1 MEFTNHPLSKFKYCP
16 SCGSINFKILS
27 KLIKKCEDCNFSYS
41 YKVSGGVAVIIK
53 DKNNKILLTKRKFDP
68 SKGTLDLPGGFI
80 DIGENAELSCEREI
94 KEETGLN
101 LNEGKL
107 KYLFSLP
114 NVYKFSD
121 FNVCTLDLFYE
132 YFIDEFNNLIPGDD
146 VDEIVLVDKKNI
158 DVEKFGLQSIRQGIK
173 KYIEEF

>member
-68 SKGTLDLPGGFI
+68 SKGTLDLPGGCI

-132 YFIDEFNNLIPGDD
+132 YFIDEFKNLIPGDD

>member
-1 MEFTNHPLSKFKYCP
+1 MEIKEHPLSKFKYCP
-16 SCGSINFKILS
+16 KCGSERFEIITS
-27 KLIKKCEDCNFSYS
+27 KEKKCEECNFKYS
-41 YKVSGGVAVIIK
+41 YKVSGGVAVIIR
-53 DKNNKILLTKRKFDP
+53 DKNDKILLTKRKFEP

-132 YFIDEFNNLIPGDD
+132 YFIDEFKNLIPGDD

-158 DVEKFGLQSIRQGIK
+158 DVEKFGLQCIRQGIK